1 MSAAWNFAARPFRDE
16 RPVFATVAVCM
27 LAGLILLGANLHLY
41 WKFSR
46 QVVGT
51 RRQIASLEERKSRAQ
66 KASEQARAALNGYQ
80 LSSLAEESAGLRA
93 IVRERRFSWLV
104 LLARLEKTLPPDVR
118 LSRLS
123 PHFGSPEAVD
133 LDLSVL
139 GKTGDSVVH
148 ALAALAKDP
157 VFSNIELHGES
168 SPDKG
173 EPEGYTFTISM
184 RYVPREAR

>member
-1 MSAAWNFAARPFRDE
+1 MSAAWNFATRPFRDE
-16 RPVFATVAVCM
+16 RPVLATIAVCA
-27 LAGLILLGANLHLY
+27 LAGLVLFGVNVHLY
-41 WKFSR
+41 WTFSR

-51 RRQIASLEERKSRAQ
+51 RREIATLEERKARAE
-66 KASEQARAALNGYQ
+66 KASEQSRAALNGYK
-80 LSSLAEESAGLRA
+80 LSSLAEESAGLQT

-123 PHFGSPEAVD
+123 PHFDSPEAVA

-148 ALAALAKDP
+148 AIAALSKDP
-157 VFSNIELHGES
+157 AFSDIELHGES

-173 EPEGYTFTISM
+173 EPEGYTFSISM
-184 RYVPREAR
+184 RYVPQGSR

>member
-1 MSAAWNFAARPFRDE
+1 
-16 RPVFATVAVCM
+16 
-27 LAGLILLGANLHLY
+27 
-41 WKFSR
+41 
-46 QVVGT
+46 
-51 RRQIASLEERKSRAQ
+51 
-66 KASEQARAALNGYQ
+66 LNGYK
-80 LSSLAEESAGLRA
+80 LSSLAEESAGLQT

-123 PHFGSPEAVD
+123 PHFDSPEAVA

-148 ALAALAKDP
+148 AIAALSKDP
-157 VFSNIELHGES
+157 AFSDIELHGES

-173 EPEGYTFTISM
+173 EPEGYTFSISM
-184 RYVPREAR
+184 RYVPQGSR

>member
-1 MSAAWNFAARPFRDE
+1 MSGAWNFAARPFRDE
-16 RPVFATVAVCM
+16 RPVLATVAVCA
-27 LAGLILLGANLHLY
+27 LAGLLLLAANVGLY

-51 RRQIASLEERKSRAQ
+51 RREIASLDERK
-66 KASEQARAALNGYQ
+66 ARADKATEDSRNALNGYK
-80 LSSLAEESAGLRA
+80 LSSLAEESAGLQT
-93 IVRERRFSWLV
+93 IVRERRFSWLA

-123 PHFGSPEAVD
+123 PHFDSPEAIA

-148 ALAALAKDP
+148 ALSALAKDP
-157 VFSNIELHGES
+157 AFSAIELHAES
-168 SPDKG
+168 SPEKG
-173 EPEGYTFTISM
+173 EPEGYTFSISM
-184 RYVPREAR
+184 RYRPLEPR

>member
-1 MSAAWNFAARPFRDE
+1 MGAAWNFASRPFRDE
-16 RPVFATVAVCM
+16 RPVLVTVAACAF
-27 LAGLILLGANLHLY
+27 AGLLFFGANLHLY

-51 RRQIASLEERKSRAQ
+51 RRDITSLEERKARAD
-66 KASEQARAALNGYQ
+66 KASEAARAALNGYK
-80 LSSLAEESAGLRA
+80 LSSLAEESAGLQT
-93 IVRERRFSWLV
+93 IVRERRFSWLA

-123 PHFGSPEAVD
+123 PHFDSPDAVA

-157 VFSNIELHGES
+157 AFSDIELHGES
-168 SPDKG
+168 NPEKG

-184 RYVPREAR
+184 RYVPLESR

>member
-1 MSAAWNFAARPFRDE
+1 MSAAWNFATRPFRDE
-16 RPVFATVAVCM
+16 RPVLATIGVCL
-27 LAGLILLGANLHLY
+27 LAGVLLLLANLSLY

-51 RRQIASLEERKSRAQ
+51 RREIASLEERKARAE
-66 KASEQARAALNGYQ
+66 KASERSRSALNGYK
-80 LSSLAEESAGLRA
+80 LSSLAEESAALQK

-118 LSRLS
+118 LARLS
-123 PHFGSPEAVD
+123 PHFDSPEAVA

-148 ALAALAKDP
+148 AIAALAKDP
-157 VFSNIELHGES
+157 AFSDIELHGES

-184 RYVPREAR
+184 RYAPLESR

>member
-1 MSAAWNFAARPFRDE
+1 MSAAWNFATRPFRDE
-16 RPVFATVAVCM
+16 RPVLATVAVCV
-27 LAGLILLGANLHLY
+27 LAGLLLFAANLHLY
-41 WKFSR
+41 WNFSR

-51 RRQIASLEERKSRAQ
+51 RREIASLEERKARAER
-66 KASEQARAALNGYQ
+66 ASEQSRAALNGYK
-80 LSSLAEESAGLRA
+80 LSSLAEESAGLQT
-93 IVRERRFSWLV
+93 IVRERRFSWLA

-123 PHFGSPEAVD
+123 PHFDSSQAVA

-148 ALAALAKDP
+148 AIAALSKDP
-157 VFSNIELHGES
+157 AFSDIELHGES

-173 EPEGYTFTISM
+173 EPEGYTFSISM
-184 RYVPREAR
+184 RYVPLESR

>member
-1 MSAAWNFAARPFRDE
+1 MSAAWNFATRPFRDE
-16 RPVFATVAVCM
+16 RPVLATVAVCVF
-27 LAGLILLGANLHLY
+27 AGLFLFAANLHLY

-51 RRQIASLEERKSRAQ
+51 RREIASLEERRARAE
-66 KASEQARAALNGYQ
+66 KASEQSRAALNGYK
-80 LSSLAEESAGLRA
+80 LSSLAEESAGLQT
-93 IVRERRFSWLV
+93 IVRERRFSWLA

-123 PHFGSPEAVD
+123 PHFDSAEAVA

-148 ALAALAKDP
+148 AIAALSRDP
-157 VFSNIELHGES
+157 AFSNIELHGES

-173 EPEGYTFTISM
+173 EPEGYTFSISM
-184 RYVPREAR
+184 RYVPLESR

>member
-1 MSAAWNFAARPFRDE
+1 MSASWNFATRPFRDE
-16 RPVFATVAVCM
+16 RPVLATVGVCV
-27 LAGLILLGANLHLY
+27 LAGLILFGANLHLY
-41 WKFSR
+41 WTFSR

-51 RRQIASLEERKSRAQ
+51 RRQIASLEKRKARAE
-66 KASEQARAALNGYQ
+66 KASEQSRAALNGYK
-80 LSSLAEESAGLRA
+80 LSSLAEESAGLQM
-93 IVRERRFSWLV
+93 IVRERRFSWLA

-123 PHFGSPEAVD
+123 PHFDSPEAVQ

-148 ALAALAKDP
+148 AIAALSKDP
-157 VFSNIELHGES
+157 AFSDIELHAES

-173 EPEGYTFTISM
+173 EPEGYTFTITM
-184 RYVPREAR
+184 RYAPLESR

>member
-1 MSAAWNFAARPFRDE
+1 MSAAWNFATRPFRDE
-16 RPVFATVAVCM
+16 RPVLATIAVCA
-27 LAGLILLGANLHLY
+27 LAGLVLFGVNVHLY
-41 WKFSR
+41 WTFSR

-51 RRQIASLEERKSRAQ
+51 RREIATLEERKARAE
-66 KASEQARAALNGYQ
+66 KASEQSRAALNGYK
-80 LSSLAEESAGLRA
+80 LSSLPEESAGLQT
-93 IVRERRFSWLV
+93 IVGERRFSWLV

-123 PHFGSPEAVD
+123 PRFDSPEAVA

-148 ALAALAKDP
+148 AIAALSKDP
-157 VFSNIELHGES
+157 AFSDIELHGES

-173 EPEGYTFTISM
+173 EPEGYTFSISM
-184 RYVPREAR
+184 RYVPQGSR

>member
-1 MSAAWNFAARPFRDE
+1 MSAAWNFATRPFRDE
-16 RPVFATVAVCM
+16 RPVLATIAVCA
-27 LAGLILLGANLHLY
+27 LAGLVLFGVNVHLY
-41 WKFSR
+41 WTFSR

-51 RRQIASLEERKSRAQ
+51 RREIATLEERKARAE
-66 KASEQARAALNGYQ
+66 KASEQSRAALNGYK
-80 LSSLAEESAGLRA
+80 LSSLAEESAGLQT

-123 PHFGSPEAVD
+123 PRFDSPEAVA

-148 ALAALAKDP
+148 AIAALSKDP
-157 VFSNIELHGES
+157 AFSDIELHGES

-173 EPEGYTFTISM
+173 EPEGYTFSISM
-184 RYVPREAR
+184 RYVPQGSR